1 MDTDGKQLGIM
12 PLRQALALAEERG
25 LDLVEVAPN
34 ANPPVCRL
42 LDYGKYMYELQKKA
56 REAKK
61 AQKQIEVKEIR
72 LRPRIGEH
80 DLEFKL
86 RDARR
91 FLSKG
96 HKVRFRVQFRGREVQ
111 HQDVA
116 RNLLDQVVET
126 LEDVGVVEV
135 RPKMEGRIMTMVMA
149 PKK

>member
-1 MDTDGKQLGIM
+1 M

-34 ANPPVCRL
+34 ARPPVCRL
-42 LDYGKYMYELQKKA
+42 LNYGKYMYELQKKA
-56 REAKK
+56 KEARK

-80 DLEFKL
+80 DLDFKR
-86 RDARR
+86 RDAHR

-96 HKVRFRVQFRGREVQ
+96 HKVRFRVRFRGREIQ
-111 HQDVA
+111 HPEMA
-116 RNLLDQVVET
+116 RKLLDQLAVD
-126 LEDVGVVEV
+126 LADVGVIEV
-135 RPKMEGRIMTMVMA
+135 RPKMEGMTMTMVMA

>member
-1 MDTDGKQLGIM
+1 M
-12 PLRQALALAEERG
+12 PTRAALALAEERG

-56 REAKK
+56 REARK

-80 DLEFKL
+80 DLEFKK
-86 RDARR
+86 RDAQR

-96 HKVRFRVQFRGREVQ
+96 YKVRFRVRFRGREI
-111 HQDVA
+111 HNPHLARELLYNVA
-116 RNLLDQVVET
+116 DFLKE
-126 LEDVGVVEV
+126 VGVVESP
-135 RPKMEGRIMTMVMA
+135 PKLEGNTMTMVMA
-149 PKK
+149 PQKTA